1 MKRRQTSITFKLESE
16 SQIVSHLIH
25 SFRLNIKYWPREDD
39 NIYILVCL
47 WFFPLSLSLPIHCP
61 WLLHVSNLL
70 GELNT
75 EHASQQ
81 GTVYNLAFRF
91 VMVAVALFRLYYVIL
106 LSLLIVNMYYLFHV
120 NCSLGLLA
128 DGQTE
133 DGLIIVAGGYHCVG
147 SH

>member
-1 MKRRQTSITFKLESE
+1 MI
-16 SQIVSHLIH
+16 
-25 SFRLNIKYWPREDD
+25 
-39 NIYILVCL
+39 IYIFLYVYDFSPSLYLFQSIVLDFYTLVICL
-47 WFFPLSLSLPIHCP
+47 
-61 WLLHVSNLL
+61 VSSTQ
-70 GELNT
+70 NT
-75 EHASQQ
+75 HHNKGQFSFIR
-81 GTVYNLAFRF
+81 L
-91 VMVAVALFRLYYVIL
+91 VMVALFRLYYVIL